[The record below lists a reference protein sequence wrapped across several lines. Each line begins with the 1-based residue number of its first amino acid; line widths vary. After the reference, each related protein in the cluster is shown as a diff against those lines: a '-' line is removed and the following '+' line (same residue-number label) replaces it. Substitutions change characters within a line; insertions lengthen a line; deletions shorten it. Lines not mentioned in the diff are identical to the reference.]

1 MRIRYVY
8 DLLKE
13 VEIESDFIPLVGDCV
28 SLMGLSV
35 VPNDVQV
42 ASMQVMSRTFSC
54 LSNTVVIYL
63 RKVEISH

>member
-1 MRIRYVY
+1 MRIRYIY
-8 DLLKE
+8 DLLKD

-28 SLMGLSV
+28 SLMGLSG
-35 VPNDVQV
+35 VPNDVQA

-63 RKVEISH
+63 RKVEIYH